1 MKLSRAFRAILRL
14 DSLHPP
20 MPSSPAATASSKVR
34 PMNHS
39 KSSHPV
45 FVAAAVLG
53 LTAVMALFIAKAT
66 AATPE
71 ARRTVVIENF
81 DSYTNDTQVA
91 EAWYKP
97 HHGAPVHQTLDSVT
111 KGGGKQSLK
120 IAYATTKEPE
130 THYAPF
136 CRVAKWD
143 LSGCNA
149 AQFWLKPDGSGR
161 QLTFQLNIAN
171 KEGKNIHDLWQTVYL
186 PKKGDTAGRVVT
198 IPFSALEHNVKYA
211 DSPDTSPVFKPEAVI
226 EVAFYIGGR
235 NDEPGEGVYYFD
247 EIVGV
252 HDATLPAK

>member
-1 MKLSRAFRAILRL
+1 MKTRTAFILAITTALSLACFGTLL
-14 DSLHPP
+14 
-20 MPSSPAATASSKVR
+20 AAEGTSFLK
-34 PMNHS
+34 
-39 KSSHPV
+39 K
-45 FVAAAVLG
+45 
-53 LTAVMALFIAKAT
+53 
-66 AATPE
+66 
-71 ARRTVVIENF
+71 TVVIENF
-81 DSYTNDTQVA
+81 DSYTNDAQVA
-91 EAWYKP
+91 KVWYKP
-97 HHGAPVHQTLDSVT
+97 HHGAPVRQLLDPVT

-120 IAYATTKEPE
+120 IAYATTKETE

-143 LSGCNA
+143 LTGCNA

-171 KEGKNIHDLWQTVYL
+171 KEGKNIHDLWQTVYR

-198 IPFSALEHNVKYA
+198 IPFSALEHNVKYV

-235 NDEPGEGVYYFD
+235 NDEPGEGAYYFD

-252 HDATLPAK
+252 RDATLPAK